1 MLPIERRNEI
11 LSKLM
16 LDGKV
21 VVSDLSAL
29 YNVTEETIRRDL
41 DRLEQEGLAKKTYGG
56 AVKNESL
63 NVDLPYTIRKQTN
76 VDSKKYIAEIIGGLI
91 EDGDHILL
99 DSSTTALFTVKSIY
113 NRSNITLITN
123 SVEILLDAPQKND
136 WKIISTGGEFA
147 QSSLSFTGL
156 RAEDVIK
163 SYHADIAVI
172 SCKGI
177 DMQVGLTDTSDQNAQ
192 LKKAFIRSAK
202 KVMLGVDSS
211 KFDKISFVRFSEFD
225 GISAVITD
233 KEPSGEWK
241 AFLSDRNIELYY

>member
-21 VVSDLSAL
+21 IVSDLSLL
-29 YNVTEETIRRDL
+29 YDVTEETIRRDL
-41 DRLEQEGLAKKTYGG
+41 DKLEKEGLAKKTYGG
-56 AVKNESL
+56 AVKTDNL

-76 VDSKKYIAEIIGGLI
+76 VEGKKYIAEIIGSLI
-91 EDGDHILL
+91 EDGAHVLL

-123 SVEILLDAPQKND
+123 SVEILVDSPVKSD
-136 WKIISTGGEFA
+136 WKIISTGGELI
-147 QSSLSFTGL
+147 QSSLSLAGN
-156 RAEDVIK
+156 RAENAIS

-177 DMQVGLTDTSDQNAQ
+177 DMEMGLTDTSDQNANV
-192 LKKAFIRSAK
+192 KKSFISSAK
-202 KVMLGVDSS
+202 KVLLGVDSS

-225 GISAVITD
+225 GISAVVTD
-233 KEPSGEWK
+233 KEPSAEWK
-241 AFLSDRNIELYY
+241 NFFVKKNIELYF